1 MTKVPIKK
9 NSRVVAALVCLA
21 FLSGCTGI
29 RVGEDEAALFIP
41 PTAAVTATPIAP
53 ATVAI
58 QGFAVTVEPT
68 RQTGCSN
75 LLAYINDLTIPDGT
89 IFAPG
94 DVIDKRW
101 VVENQGTCNWTFLYT
116 LRLTGGEPMGA
127 RTEQSLVP
135 ALAGSQTVIRIQ
147 FTAPTEQG
155 KYRSAWQAY
164 TPEGIPFGDPIFIV
178 IEVIPRV
185 IPTPQS

>member
-9 NSRVVAALVCLA
+9 NNRIAAVIICLV
-21 FLSGCTGI
+21 FLSGCSGTRGVKEETG
-29 RVGEDEAALFIP
+29 LFIP
-41 PTAAVTATPIAP
+41 PTAAVTATQIFPTIAITSEH
-53 ATVAI
+53 AA
-58 QGFAVTVEPT
+58 TVEPT

-94 DVIDKRW
+94 DVVDKRW

-127 RTEQSLVP
+127 NTEQSLVP
-135 ALAGSQTVIRIQ
+135 ALAGSQAVIRIQ
-147 FTAPTEQG
+147 FTAPSEQG

-164 TPEGIPFGDPIFIV
+164 TPEGIPFGDPIFVV
-178 IEVIPRV
+178 IEVLPRV
-185 IPTPQS
+185 MPTPLS